1 MQHYIAIYVVSKEK
15 STRCRKSKHSLKL
28 YNPTPRTV
36 KVLLLD
42 TSVYHTHA
50 SPVPELEVW
59 KLLQSSLGGGG
70 VLPFPGGRENPTRSP
85 NRTHTGSWFRVRNGI
100 EDSNG
105 GKKNIP
111 PKTNGGELEKTQ
123 NWPTQKII
131 LNVQMKKAILDF
143 HLKRFEVSGI
153 HLSSRPAPPPMWPKL
168 K

>member
-1 MQHYIAIYVVSKEK
+1 MQHYIAIYAVSKEK

-59 KLLQSSLGGGG
+59 KVLQSSLGGRMRGCCH
-70 VLPFPGGRENPTRSP
+70 FPVGEKTRSAHL
-85 NRTHTGSWFRVRNGI
+85 TEHTEGHDSGWDGI

-105 GKKNIP
+105 KKKKKFL
-111 PKTNGGELEKTQ
+111 PKQMGVSWKRHKIDRHRKSSWTSKWKSNFGFPLEKI
-123 NWPTQKII
+123 WGKWYPS
-131 LNVQMKKAILDF
+131 L
-143 HLKRFEVSGI
+143 
-153 HLSSRPAPPPMWPKL
+153 
-168 K
+168 

>member
-105 GKKNIP
+105 GKKHSSQNKRGWVGKDTKLTDTENHSERP
-111 PKTNGGELEKTQ
+111 NEKSNFGFPLEKI
-123 NWPTQKII
+123 WGKWYPS
-131 LNVQMKKAILDF
+131 L
-143 HLKRFEVSGI
+143 
-153 HLSSRPAPPPMWPKL
+153 
-168 K
+168 